1 MKISENTNRLI
12 FLSNKQ
18 DWLFFLIF
26 KSHAGFKVT
35 VLQVFSKISTKK
47 HDLIH
52 HLHGGEKETIKG
64 KFNLQS
70 LVNSGGGLQS
80 SDDAE
85 KLMDRY

>member
-1 MKISENTNRLI
+1 MVAK
-12 FLSNKQ
+12 
-18 DWLFFLIF
+18 
-26 KSHAGFKVT
+26 
-35 VLQVFSKISTKK
+35 
-47 HDLIH
+47 
-52 HLHGGEKETIKG
+52 KETIKG